1 MAIWA
6 IVPVK
11 PLRKSKPRLS
21 DVLSEDE
28 RALLNFTMLGQT
40 LRTLKSMPA
49 IEQILVVS
57 RDSSV
62 LALAREYGARTVQED
77 GQPDLTLALR
87 RAVVVA
93 KMYNAESLLILPA
106 DLPLLSERDIEKML
120 LLAKEPPF
128 MVIAPDRHNDG
139 TNAIYLNPPD
149 IIDCKI
155 GAGSYAYN
163 MQQAKKKNVPVEIC
177 QLTSLGLDIDLPEDL
192 DLLNQIESSQ
202 VDT

>member
-28 RALLNFTMLGQT
+28 RALLNFTMLSQT

>member
-1 MAIWA
+1 MTIWA

-11 PLRKSKPRLS
+11 PLRKSKPQLS

-40 LRTLKSMPA
+40 LRTLKSMAA

-163 MQQAKKKNVPVEIC
+163 MQQAKKKNIPVEIC

>member
-6 IVPVK
+6 LVPVK
-11 PLRKSKPRLS
+11 PLRKAKPRLS

-40 LRTLKSMPA
+40 LRTLKTMAA
-49 IEQILVVS
+49 IDQILVVS

-62 LALAREYGARTVQED
+62 LALAREYGARTLQED
-77 GQPDLTLALR
+77 GQPDLSLALR

-120 LLAKEPPF
+120 LLANEPPF
-128 MVIAPDRHNDG
+128 VVIAPDRHNDG

-155 GAGSYAYN
+155 GPGSYAYN
-163 MQQAKKKNVPVEIC
+163 LQQAKKKSVPVEIC

-192 DLLNQIESSQ
+192 DLLNQIESAQ
-202 VDT
+202 VDP

>member
-77 GQPDLTLALR
+77 GQP
-87 RAVVVA
+87 
-93 KMYNAESLLILPA
+93 
-106 DLPLLSERDIEKML
+106 
-120 LLAKEPPF
+120 
-128 MVIAPDRHNDG
+128 
-139 TNAIYLNPPD
+139 
-149 IIDCKI
+149 
-155 GAGSYAYN
+155 
-163 MQQAKKKNVPVEIC
+163 
-177 QLTSLGLDIDLPEDL
+177 
-192 DLLNQIESSQ
+192 
-202 VDT
+202 

>member
-1 MAIWA
+1 MATWA

>member
-1 MAIWA
+1 
-6 IVPVK
+6 
-11 PLRKSKPRLS
+11 
-21 DVLSEDE
+21 
-28 RALLNFTMLGQT
+28 